1 MAVAT
6 VKLWDVQQARLA
18 RPLTKFFWFND
29 QEFRDWKANN
39 GVTVFLGTDINQTS
53 EGQIVYTKAWEE
65 RVPNSLRYDLRVHT
79 AVTDE
84 NDNQGYPPQFQST
97 WYQHVN
103 GTPLPA
109 DTADQDWQTTLDDV
123 LKTWDT
129 PANYMIRKQ
138 AAGIT
143 MIEAQD
149 AFMNRSLEAVGLPF

>member
-65 RVPNSLRYDLRVHT
+65 RVLNSLRYDLRVHT

-84 NDNQGYPPQFQST
+84 NDNQGYPPQFWSI
-97 WYQHVN
+97 WYQQVN
-103 GTPLPA
+103 GIPLPA
-109 DTADQDWQTTLDDV
+109 DTPDQYWQTTLDDV
-123 LKTWDT
+123 LKTWET
-129 PANYMIRKQ
+129 TANYMIRKQ

-149 AFMNRSLEAVGLPF
+149 AFMNRSLEAVGLPI